1 MNRLTLA
8 VAGGRKTQSIV
19 DGCVAAAEGRRI
31 LVLTYTQV
39 NQRELIKRLSRRRPL
54 AASVEVQ
61 GWFSFLMRHWIRP
74 YVPLQFPGR
83 RLTGL
88 NFEGD
93 PGRYATGERR
103 FLDAGG
109 RAYKLHLSKLA
120 VDVSAASG
128 DAVVDRLSRIYDEI
142 RVDEVQDLNGCDLD
156 ILEALMKAP
165 LDLSMVGD
173 VRQAVLL
180 TNTGDQRY
188 KQFKGM
194 PIKRWFDGHASR
206 GALEIAYQNRTWRS
220 NQAIADFADSIFAD
234 EWGFSRT
241 VSENA
246 EVTDHLGVYVVA
258 TDQVAGYVEAFAPL
272 CLRTSAASWKELDL
286 PFVTFGMSKGMS
298 VDRVLIAPTGG
309 QLAFLRQGTQLD
321 DTPCCSLYVAI
332 TRARHSVAFVVD
344 DPASLELP
352 IWTRTP
358 DGSPRRDRGPWGA
371 TADPGPHG
379 SEAITGPVDA
389 HAAGGSDL

>member
-1 MNRLTLA
+1 MNHLTLA

-19 DGCVAAAEGRRI
+19 DGCVAAAEGRRV
-31 LVLTYTQV
+31 LVLTYTQA
-39 NQRELIKRLSRRRPL
+39 NQRELTNRLSRHRPL
-54 AASVEVQ
+54 DASVHVQ
-61 GWFSFLMRHWIRP
+61 GWFSFLMHHWIRP
-74 YVPLQFPGR
+74 YVPLKFPGR
-83 RLTGL
+83 RLRGL

-93 PGRYATGERR
+93 PGRIAGVSR
-103 FLDAGG
+103 FLDGEG

-142 RVDEVQDLNGCDLD
+142 WIDEVQDLNGCDLD

-180 TNTGDQRY
+180 TNTRDQRY

-194 PIKRWFDGHASR
+194 AIKRWLDGQASR
-206 GALEIAYQNRTWRS
+206 VALEITHQNRTWRP

-241 VSENA
+241 ISENA
-246 EVTDHLGVYVVA
+246 EVTDHHGVCVIA
-258 TDQVAGYVEAFAPL
+258 TDQVAEYVEAFAPL
-272 CLRTSAASWKELDL
+272 CLRTSAASWKELNL

-309 QLAFLRQGTQLD
+309 QLAFLRQGIQLG
-321 DTPCCSLYVAI
+321 DTPCCSLYVAV
-332 TRARHSVAFVVD
+332 TRARHSVAFVAD
-344 DPASLELP
+344 DPASLALP
-352 IWTRTP
+352 IWNPETP
-358 DGSPRRDRGPWGA
+358 M
-371 TADPGPHG
+371 T
-379 SEAITGPVDA
+379 
-389 HAAGGSDL
+389 

>member
-1 MNRLTLA
+1 MNLLTLA

-19 DGCVAAAEGRRI
+19 DGCVAAPEGRRV

-39 NQRELIKRLSRRRPL
+39 NQRELTNRLNRQRPL
-54 AASVEVQ
+54 DASVHVQ

-74 YVPLQFPGR
+74 YLPLQFPGR

-88 NFEGD
+88 NFDGD
-93 PGRYATGERR
+93 PGRFAAGASR
-103 FLDAGG
+103 FLDGEG
-109 RAYKLHLSKLA
+109 RAYKRHLSKLA

-156 ILEALMKAP
+156 ILDALMRAP
-165 LDLSMVGD
+165 LNLSMVGD

-180 TNTGDQRY
+180 TNTHDQRY

-194 PIKRWFDGHASR
+194 AIKRWFDGHASR
-206 GALEIAYQNRTWRS
+206 GALEIAHQNRTWRS

-234 EWGFSRT
+234 EWGFTRT
-241 VSENA
+241 VSKNA
-246 EVTDHLGVYVVA
+246 EVTDHHGLYVVA
-258 TDQVAGYVEAFAPL
+258 TDQVAEYFEAFSPL

-309 QLAFLRQGTQLD
+309 QLAFLRRGTQLGV
-321 DTPCCSLYVAI
+321 TPCCSLYVAV
-332 TRARHSVAFVVD
+332 TRARHSVAFVVN
-344 DPASLELP
+344 DPASLKLP
-352 IWTRTP
+352 VWTPEPPMTWP
-358 DGSPRRDRGPWGA
+358 
-371 TADPGPHG
+371 
-379 SEAITGPVDA
+379 
-389 HAAGGSDL
+389 AA